1 MSLGR
6 GGPELGSSG
15 AAIARAT
22 TQKSERTNWKGPKG
36 RDRVRPPGVLSTVG
50 LPPAGG
56 GAARL
61 QPGCSLAGV
70 VLASELLTDV
80 PAVPWTHKRTTNTHC
95 GYRGSAAPGVF
106 CPGVFVDYGCHWHRE
121 FLGERGRSSR
131 SLRLLQCDS
140 SFPRKP
146 VVPLFHL
153 TEKYAR
159 VERNR
164 VYQPREMTEQ

>member
-1 MSLGR
+1 M
-6 GGPELGSSG
+6 
-15 AAIARAT
+15 
-22 TQKSERTNWKGPKG
+22 
-36 RDRVRPPGVLSTVG
+36 RPPGVLSTVG

-164 VYQPREMTEQ
+164 VYQQLEITEKCIRHHMRSSRAGTSHPFDSSRSCKASIKHEFVRSVS